1 MNLILASASPRR
13 KQLLSDAG
21 YTFDIVVAHTDES
34 FPESLPIDQVPEYIA
49 REKALAVQGLL
60 SEKAADA
67 IIIAADTVV
76 VLEDEIIG
84 KPEDAAHAKAI
95 LQKLSGKTH
104 RVITGVYLLKGEAT
118 QSFHSITSVTFN
130 PITDTQIDYYIE
142 KFRPFDKAGA
152 YAIQEWIGLIG
163 VSHING
169 DIYNVIG
176 LPVNKLA
183 SVLTDW
189 NIFAV

>member
-49 REKALAVQGLL
+49 REKALAAQGLL

-183 SVLTDW
+183 NVLTDW

>member
-60 SEKAADA
+60 SEKAADT

-104 RVITGVYLLKGEAT
+104 RVITGVYLLQGEAA

-183 SVLTDW
+183 TALTSW